1 METSMKKAA
10 LLTLSALLLGA
21 NWTAER
27 AYGAT
32 AEEAQALVEKA
43 VAHVKKVGEEQAFK
57 DFTSKEGGF
66 IEGELYVFCYS
77 PDVTLV
83 AIGGNPSMVGKNLRN
98 LKDPDGK
105 EASYELVQMG
115 LEHGSGW
122 VDYKWPNPVTKK
134 IQTKSAYVL
143 KVNDKVCGTGY
154 YK

>member
-1 METSMKKAA
+1 MRKAA
-10 LLTLSALLLGA
+10 LLTFSALLLCA
-21 NWTAER
+21 NWIAPEC

-32 AEEAQALVEKA
+32 ADEAKALVEKA
-43 VAHVKKVGEEQAFK
+43 VAHVKDVGEEQAFK
-57 DFTSKEGGF
+57 DFTNKDGGYV
-66 IEGELYVFCYS
+66 EGELYVFCYS

-83 AIGGNPSMVGKNLRN
+83 AIGGNPGMVGKNLRN

-115 LEHGSGW
+115 IEHGSGW
-122 VDYKWPNPVTKK
+122 VDYKWPNPTTKK
-134 IQTKSAYVL
+134 IQTKSAYVI

>member
-1 METSMKKAA
+1 MKKAA

-21 NWTAER
+21 NWTADR

-57 DFTSKEGGF
+57 DFTNKDGGYV
-66 IEGELYVFCYS
+66 EGELYVFCYS

-134 IQTKSAYVL
+134 IQTKSAYVV

>member
-1 METSMKKAA
+1 MRKATPLIFSVA
-10 LLTLSALLLGA
+10 ILSAASSAL
-21 NWTAER
+21 NQ

-32 AEEAQALVEKA
+32 AEQAQALVEKA
-43 VAHVKKVGEEQAFK
+43 AAHVKEVGEEQAFK
-57 DFTSKEGGF
+57 DFTAKDGGYVD
-66 IEGELYVFCYS
+66 GELYVFCYN

-83 AIGGNPSMVGKNLRN
+83 AIGGNPGMVGKNLRH

-122 VDYKWPNPVTKK
+122 VDYKWPNPVTNK
-134 IQTKSAYVL
+134 IQTKSAYVI

>member
-1 METSMKKAA
+1 MKKAA
-10 LLTLSALLLGA
+10 LLTISGLLLSA
-21 NWTAER
+21 NWIAPNR

-32 AEEAQALVEKA
+32 AEEAQALVERA

-57 DFTSKEGGF
+57 DFTNKEGGF
-66 IEGELYVFCYS
+66 LEGELYVFCYS

-83 AIGGNPSMVGKNLRN
+83 AIGGNPGMIGKNLRN

-134 IQTKSAYVL
+134 IQTKSAYVI

>member
-1 METSMKKAA
+1 MKKAA
-10 LLTLSALLLGA
+10 LLTISGLLLSA
-21 NWTAER
+21 NWIAPNR

-32 AEEAQALVEKA
+32 AEEAQALVERA

-57 DFTSKEGGF
+57 DFTNKEGGF
-66 IEGELYVFCYS
+66 LEGELYVFCYS

-83 AIGGNPSMVGKNLRN
+83 AIGGNLGMIGKNLRN

-134 IQTKSAYVL
+134 IQTKSAYVI

>member
-1 METSMKKAA
+1 MRKAT
-10 LLTLSALLLGA
+10 LLTLSASLLCA
-21 NWTAER
+21 NWMA
-27 AYGAT
+27 ADGACAAT
-32 AEEAQALVEKA
+32 ADEAKALVEKA
-43 VAHVKKVGEEQAFK
+43 VGHVKEVGEEQAFK
-57 DFTSKEGGF
+57 DFTSKDGGYV
-66 IEGELYVFCYS
+66 EGELYVFCYS

-83 AIGGNPSMVGKNLRN
+83 AIGGNPGMVGKNLRN

-134 IQTKSAYVL
+134 IQTKSAYVV

>member
-1 METSMKKAA
+1 MKKAT
-10 LLTLSALLLGA
+10 LLTLSASLLCA
-21 NWTAER
+21 HWMAPDR
-27 AYGAT
+27 AHAAT
-32 AEEAQALVEKA
+32 AEEAKALVEKA
-43 VAHVKKVGEEQAFK
+43 VAHVKDVGEEQAFK
-57 DFTSKEGGF
+57 DFTNKDGGYV
-66 IEGELYVFCYS
+66 EGELYVFCYS
-77 PDVTLV
+77 ADVTLV

-122 VDYKWPNPVTKK
+122 VDYKWPNPMTKK
-134 IQTKSAYVL
+134 IQTKSAYVV

>member
-1 METSMKKAA
+1 MKKAA
-10 LLTLSALLLGA
+10 LLTISGLLLSA
-21 NWTAER
+21 NWIAPNR

-32 AEEAQALVEKA
+32 AEEAQALVERA

-57 DFTSKEGGF
+57 DFTAKDGGYVD
-66 IEGELYVFCYS
+66 GELYVFCYN

-83 AIGGNPSMVGKNLRN
+83 AIGGNPGMVGKNLRH

-122 VDYKWPNPVTKK
+122 VDYKWPNPVTNK
-134 IQTKSAYVL
+134 IQTKSAYVI

>member
-1 METSMKKAA
+1 MRKAV
-10 LLTLSALLLGA
+10 LLTLSVSLIGA
-21 NWTAER
+21 GSMVSDR
-27 AYGAT
+27 AFAAT
-32 AEEAQALVEKA
+32 ADEAKALVERA
-43 VAHVKKVGEEQAFK
+43 AAHVKEVGEEQAFK
-57 DFTSKEGGF
+57 DFTNKDGGYL
-66 IEGELYVFCYS
+66 EGELYVFCYS

-83 AIGGNPSMVGKNLRN
+83 AIGGNPGMVGKNLRN
-98 LKDPDGK
+98 LKDPDGR

-134 IQTKSAYVL
+134 IQTKSAYVV

>member
-1 METSMKKAA
+1 MRKAT
-10 LLTLSALLLGA
+10 LLTFSVVILSAASSALNHA
-21 NWTAER
+21 DA
-27 AYGAT
+27 AT
-32 AEEAQALVEKA
+32 AEQAQALVEKA
-43 VAHVKKVGEEQAFK
+43 AAHVKEVGEEQAFK
-57 DFTSKEGGF
+57 DFTAKDGGYVD
-66 IEGELYVFCYS
+66 GELYVFCYN

-83 AIGGNPSMVGKNLRN
+83 AIGDNPGMVGKNLRH

-122 VDYKWPNPVTKK
+122 VDYKWPNPVTNK
-134 IQTKSAYVL
+134 IQTKSAYVI

>member
-1 METSMKKAA
+1 MRKAT
-10 LLTLSALLLGA
+10 LLSLSALLMGA
-21 NWTAER
+21 GSVLPDIAL
-27 AYGAT
+27 GAT
-32 AEEAQALVEKA
+32 AEDAKALVERA
-43 VAHVKKVGEEQAFK
+43 VTHVKDVGEEQAFK
-57 DFTSKEGGF
+57 DFTNKDGGY

-83 AIGGNPSMVGKNLRN
+83 AIGGNPGMVGKNLRN

-105 EASYELVQMG
+105 EASFELVQMG
-115 LEHGSGW
+115 LQHGSGW

-134 IQTKSAYVL
+134 IQTKSAYVV

>member
-1 METSMKKAA
+1 MRKAT
-10 LLTLSALLLGA
+10 LLTLSASLLCA
-21 NWTAER
+21 NWMVPDR
-27 AYGAT
+27 ACAAT
-32 AEEAQALVEKA
+32 AEEAQALVERA

-57 DFTSKEGGF
+57 DFTSKDGGF
-66 IEGELYVFCYS
+66 LEGELYVFCYS

-83 AIGGNPSMVGKNLRN
+83 AIGGNPSMLGKNLRD
-98 LKDPDGK
+98 LKDPDGR

-122 VDYKWPNPVTKK
+122 VDYKWPNPMTKK
-134 IQTKSAYVL
+134 IQTKSAYVI